1 MMSTLVARC
10 LIFAALL
17 SIAASFTP
25 PQFVS
30 IRNRVACRP
39 QFAAAS
45 DDHEFTTEEV
55 TAMDE
60 LIISLTLEPTDESRR
75 TRVTTL
81 FTEELAKPNGAPQ
94 RFTDIFDAV
103 LMVVGDRVQTEARQR
118 ALEAAEEE
126 QEEPE
131 EEPNEEPNEEPEK
144 DDEEQVVKPKATFME
159 RSPDERQMWA
169 LVDLMVQTKTLVKK
183 ANGKL
188 GTGGAFN

>member
-1 MMSTLVARC
+1 
-10 LIFAALL
+10 
-17 SIAASFTP
+17 
-25 PQFVS
+25 
-30 IRNRVACRP
+30 
-39 QFAAAS
+39 
-45 DDHEFTTEEV
+45 
-55 TAMDE
+55 MDE